1 MEQFYFLYWRLPI
14 LMKNR
19 RNNDQNNQGSNEII
33 RASELAL
40 IGELVT
46 TLGYIISTTA
56 SVLALE
62 EERQGNGDNKNM
74 QKQIDDLTN
83 EVRKIKKQINHG
95 KPRFI

>member
-1 MEQFYFLYWRLPI
+1 
-14 LMKNR
+14 MKNR